1 METSNPLSVHEIQY
15 QYEDTRDLIVGK
27 INWPQKK
34 RAVKEEGYE
43 NNEDRSDSEKSS
55 VCEGAHPT
63 PHNQSPVLDIVLVK
77 VLEQIA

>member
-43 NNEDRSDSEKSS
+43 NNEDRSDSEKR
-55 VCEGAHPT
+55 
-63 PHNQSPVLDIVLVK
+63 K
-77 VLEQIA
+77 VLCVKGLTQHRIIRALY